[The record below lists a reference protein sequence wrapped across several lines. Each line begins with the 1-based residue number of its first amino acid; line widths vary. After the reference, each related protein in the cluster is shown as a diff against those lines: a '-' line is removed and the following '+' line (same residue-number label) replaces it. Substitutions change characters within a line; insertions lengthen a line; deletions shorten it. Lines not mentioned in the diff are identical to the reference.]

1 MSLKNGSVMTG
12 ATGITVVAGSALALT
27 TGPNQVQNGI
37 QVIAA
42 ADTDYRIRRNATF
55 KVKTPTLS
63 ADGIYSKDKLSAT
76 YVAPK
81 ILASGKTVFNLV
93 RVEREIHPES
103 TAAEKSELLLIG
115 AQLLNDSDYASFWSA
130 GSLE

>member
-115 AQLLNDSDYASFWSA
+115 AQLLNDSDYTSFWSA